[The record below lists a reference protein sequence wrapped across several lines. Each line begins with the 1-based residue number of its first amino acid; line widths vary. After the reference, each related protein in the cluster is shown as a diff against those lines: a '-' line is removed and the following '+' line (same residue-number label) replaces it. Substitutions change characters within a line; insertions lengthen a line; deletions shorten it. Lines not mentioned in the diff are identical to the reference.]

1 MEYTLQGAL
10 PNAFV
15 CITACD
21 SQFFKG
27 DTVFVPFYR
36 WENKRSQRLNALL
49 RGGRVENLGA
59 QTSDSHMQP
68 QTGNFQQPESGQ
80 SHQGDRVLKAN
91 ISVFPFCP
99 FPGVFCCFPLIVSV
113 RQCHR
118 LKFASSRRDGGCVC
132 LGTDSFRNRRKP
144 AGPTW
149 QASFQEMY
157 CSETI
162 EYRL

>member
-1 MEYTLQGAL
+1 MLKSTHCGRDTFKNHRNQIRKKKKKDREQKKFEELQEMKYTLQGAL

-68 QTGNFQQPESGQ
+68 QTGNFQQPESG
-80 SHQGDRVLKAN
+80 
-91 ISVFPFCP
+91 
-99 FPGVFCCFPLIVSV
+99 
-113 RQCHR
+113 
-118 LKFASSRRDGGCVC
+118 
-132 LGTDSFRNRRKP
+132 
-144 AGPTW
+144 
-149 QASFQEMY
+149 
-157 CSETI
+157 
-162 EYRL
+162 